1 MKDNNEESIPKAYE
15 ELTVAFY
22 QQDIAWENPEANYQL
37 VEKAFAELKNPA
49 DVLIVPETFNTG
61 FSDNMAAMAE
71 PPEGPTFQFALRMA
85 KQHNALFIGTWTVKD
100 QSKLSPGQTVVFNRL
115 HWVRPDGTY
124 GYYDKGHTFRVSTEA
139 SQLERGGFA
148 PATLL
153 TTMCLCSAPTG
164 PAAVLQPGT
173 RSYVP
178 VPSRTRPM

>member
-1 MKDNNEESIPKAYE
+1 MKDNNQESIPNAHQ

-115 HWVRPDGTY
+115 HWIRPDGTY
-124 GYYDKGHTFRVSTEA
+124 GYYDKARTA
-139 SQLERGGFA
+139 SLSF
-148 PATLL
+148 
-153 TTMCLCSAPTG
+153 
-164 PAAVLQPGT
+164 
-173 RSYVP
+173 
-178 VPSRTRPM
+178 